1 MRILMIKRI
10 AILYLLC
17 LFYISGCSSNGY
29 VDIES
34 PPGAHLEDTSAGS
47 FLKTMYINY
56 NGDLSFLGKI
66 RESLKNNAVLEDQY
80 LEGKNEAVVK
90 RFILA
95 RKLIT
100 RD

>member
-1 MRILMIKRI
+1 MIKRI

-29 VDIES
+29 VDIEL

-47 FLKTMYINY
+47 FLKTMHINY

-66 RESLKNNAVLEDQY
+66 RAPKGN
-80 LEGKNEAVVK
+80 
-90 RFILA
+90 
-95 RKLIT
+95 KLIYA
-100 RD
+100 